1 MNIQQ
6 TVKEEIFPMLGEGK
20 IDEAEK
26 KLRRLMLT
34 LTDKNT
40 TEDHRIVLCNIGR
53 IRYLS
58 GDIEN
63 AKYYMG
69 RFKEILEKDDKY
81 IEEYRDRYIDYMNLY
96 AEVYEDD
103 LSIDEQIEI
112 NNINLENA
120 RIKNDIVRMH
130 TARVNIA
137 LLLEDLDQV
146 EDVLMDIHID
156 IRNYEISKKVQ
167 GHKVL
172 TEDLTEKLNNLIIDI
187 YKDIKKKFPNYV
199 QEKFDYAY

>member
-96 AEVYEDD
+96 SEVYEDD

-120 RIKNDIVRMH
+120 IINNDTVRIY
-130 TARVNIA
+130 TAKANIA
-137 LLLEDLDQV
+137 FLTKDIEEV
-146 EDVLMDIHID
+146 ENVLMDIHNYKKSKLID
-156 IRNYEISKKVQ
+156 EKKLISAEILK
-167 GHKVL
+167 
-172 TEDLTEKLNNLIIDI
+172 NLCNLKIEI
-187 YKDIKKKFPNYV
+187 YKEIKRNFPDYS
-199 QEKFDYAY
+199 QEDYNCAY

>member
-81 IEEYRDRYIDYMNLY
+81 IEEYRDRYMDYMNLY

-120 RIKNDIVRMH
+120 IINNDTVRIY
-130 TARVNIA
+130 TAKANIA
-137 LLLEDLDQV
+137 FLTKDIE
-146 EDVLMDIHID
+146 EIENVLMDIH
-156 IRNYEISKKVQ
+156 NYEKSKLIDKNKLISAEILK
-167 GHKVL
+167 
-172 TEDLTEKLNNLIIDI
+172 NLCNLKIEI
-187 YKDIKKKFPNYV
+187 YKEIKRNFPDYV
-199 QEKFDYAY
+199 QEDYNYAY

>member
-1 MNIQQ
+1 MDIQKI
-6 TVKEEIFPMLGEGK
+6 VKEEVFPMLSEGK

-34 LTDKNT
+34 LTDKNC

-53 IRYLS
+53 MRYLS

-120 RIKNDIVRMH
+120 IINNDTVRIY
-130 TARVNIA
+130 TAKANIA
-137 LLLEDLDQV
+137 FLTKDIEEV
-146 EDVLMDIHID
+146 ENVLMDIH
-156 IRNYEISKKVQ
+156 NYEKSKLIDENKLISAEILK
-167 GHKVL
+167 
-172 TEDLTEKLNNLIIDI
+172 NLCNLKIEI
-187 YKDIKKKFPNYV
+187 YKEIKRNFPDYS
-199 QEKFDYAY
+199 QEDYNCAY

>member
-96 AEVYEDD
+96 SEVYEDD
-103 LSIDEQIEI
+103 LSIDEEIEI

-120 RIKNDIVRMH
+120 IINNDTVRIY
-130 TARVNIA
+130 TAKANIA
-137 LLLEDLDQV
+137 FLTKDIEEV
-146 EDVLMDIHID
+146 ENVLMDIH
-156 IRNYEISKKVQ
+156 NYEKSKLIDENKLISAEILK
-167 GHKVL
+167 
-172 TEDLTEKLNNLIIDI
+172 NLCNLKIEI
-187 YKDIKKKFPNYV
+187 YKEIKRNFPDYS
-199 QEKFDYAY
+199 QEDYNCAY

>member
-112 NNINLENA
+112 NNINLDNAINNNDTA
-120 RIKNDIVRMH
+120 RIY
-130 TARVNIA
+130 TAKANIA
-137 LLLEDLDQV
+137 FLRDDIE
-146 EDVLMDIHID
+146 EIENVLMDIH
-156 IRNYEISKKVQ
+156 NYEKSKLIDENKLISAE
-167 GHKVL
+167 VL
-172 TEDLTEKLNNLIIDI
+172 NDLCNLKIEI
-187 YKDIKKKFPNYV
+187 YKELKEKYPNYV
-199 QEKFDYAY
+199 QEDYNYAY